1 MYLEHPSKAV
11 DEIPVPDSTVS
22 ISSVLEVA
30 VNLLCVFRVQ
40 EKKKKKQ
47 TANPLHF
54 EATSLCLWHRLTVGV
69 VRLWDG

>member
-30 VNLLCVFRVQ
+30 VNLLCVFQVQ
-40 EKKKKKQ
+40 EKKKRNKQ
-47 TANPLHF
+47 QIPYTLKPPHYVYGTDSQL
-54 EATSLCLWHRLTVGV
+54 E
-69 VRLWDG
+69 

>member
-30 VNLLCVFRVQ
+30 VNLLCVFQVQ
-40 EKKKKKQ
+40 EQKKKKPKQ
-47 TANPLHF
+47 QIPYTLKPPHYVYGTDSQL
-54 EATSLCLWHRLTVGV
+54 E
-69 VRLWDG
+69 